1 MAIKSKNSRKVKIVK
16 RIAAILA
23 LCMGAMT
30 LFSAAL
36 FTFASIDYCSS
47 EFSVVDLASRTKARN
62 AGTVY
67 FDTDLGHNDI
77 RNALYA
83 LNEIVTQY
91 GDDDYFYNT
100 YLPQRSAQIEQ
111 EYQENMEAFIQQSIS
126 EHADCGTEGHDTR
139 EYWEQSYY
147 EQSDSP
153 EQQIQYVENDYTR
166 YKTFLEGFFYY
177 AVDPDTGFVY
187 TNVTD
192 ESPTDVIA
200 QLPYAARYDGKTGLL
215 EKKMAAYESSTEAN
229 DAANVETTSEPATQP
244 TDLSREIGTM
254 EPAQTETPRFVP
266 IESFVYDMEL
276 TADCYIGFDYDSVR
290 SNPDWNSLIAYSDAY
305 APYKTVYWFEQVI
318 GFTSTIVPLAAVC
331 AVIFALSL
339 AAALA
344 CAGRGPLPEAGTEEY
359 RRKVERF
366 GGTISGREPVLR
378 NVLDAIPNDLHLI
391 LSAGLLVLGAVCS
404 VTILY
409 EARYDITDYGSSPF
423 YLLELAICFA
433 ASAVFLE
440 LCMSISRN
448 AKTGRYWNRTVL
460 AAIGRGFRR
469 MGRWFKCQF
478 SPLGYHFKSLPRYIL
493 RLLIAYFV
501 VMIPLSLI
509 PFLPIFINIFVVL
522 FLWRSMASL
531 DRLMKYAH
539 EIQSGNLDVT
549 IDTSKFPKWMVPFA
563 DDIIHLRDGMQA
575 AVDEALRSERLK
587 TELITN
593 VSHDLKTPLTS
604 IINYTGLLAKCDIPD
619 PQARDY
625 IAVLQ
630 NKSDR
635 LKHLIEDLV
644 EASKASTGNVE
655 FHPVRLNLYEMA
667 VQAVGENED
676 ALANQG
682 VTVVINTPQEQPVVW
697 ADSQK
702 TWRVVENLLSNVRK
716 YSVPG
721 TRAYI
726 DVHTE
731 GAFGMLTVKNISR
744 EELNISP
751 EELMERFV
759 RGDESRSTE
768 GSGLGLSIAQNLCEK
783 QGGTFRIDI
792 DGDLF
797 KDTVRLPLAPV
808 QPAPAA
814 APLPDGLEP

>member
-1 MAIKSKNSRKVKIVK
+1 MAIKSKNSRKIRVVKIISV
-16 RIAAILA
+16 ILA
-23 LCMGAMT
+23 FLTGAFLLFSGGIFVMT
-30 LFSAAL
+30 WFNYSSQDFSAA
-36 FTFASIDYCSS
+36 
-47 EFSVVDLASRTKARN
+47 DLVSKEQAAHADR
-62 AGTVY
+62 VY
-67 FDTDLGHNDI
+67 FNTTSGQNDI
-77 RNALYA
+77 QNAAYA
-83 LNEIVTQY
+83 LNEMVNTY
-91 GDDDYFYNT
+91 RSDDYFYNT
-100 YLPQRSAQIEQ
+100 YLPERSAQTEQ
-111 EYQENMEAFIQQSIS
+111 EYQRDMESYIQQHMEQGAPIYDESGS
-126 EHADCGTEGHDTR
+126 YTSAY
-139 EYWEQSYY
+139 EYWKNAY
-147 EQSDSP
+147 ESTYESL
-153 EQQIQYVENDYTR
+153 EQQIGRITEEYERCQMLLR
-166 YKTFLEGFFYY
+166 GFSVY
-177 AVDPDTGFVY
+177 AVNPSTGASY
-187 TNVTD
+187 TNVPGD
-192 ESPTDVIA
+192 EPTATIL
-200 QLPYAARYDGKTGLL
+200 QMPYAARYTCADRTLERTTFPWETTYAEETTKPYTQVDGTFETETAGSEPFFTPVEAYLDYMDLAVDFYIGADLYALRETTEWVDTDFFYSFTNFEIKIAITSAVAPY
-215 EKKMAAYESSTEAN
+215 MAA
-229 DAANVETTSEPATQP
+229 
-244 TDLSREIGTM
+244 
-254 EPAQTETPRFVP
+254 
-266 IESFVYDMEL
+266 
-276 TADCYIGFDYDSVR
+276 
-290 SNPDWNSLIAYSDAY
+290 
-305 APYKTVYWFEQVI
+305 
-318 GFTSTIVPLAAVC
+318 C
-331 AVIFALSL
+331 AVIFAVSFVL
-339 AAALA
+339 ALC

-366 GGTISGREPVLR
+366 GGTITGREPVLR
-378 NVLDAIPNDLHLI
+378 NGLDAIPNDLYL
-391 LSAGLLVLGAVCS
+391 LLGVGLAVCAG
-404 VTILY
+404 IGFLW
-409 EARYDITDYGSSPF
+409 AYDRWNWANYVGPF
-423 YLLELAICFA
+423 ATLMLFSLAAAAFLLET
-433 ASAVFLE
+433 
-440 LCMSISRN
+440 CMSTARN
-448 AKTGRYWNRTVL
+448 AKTGNYWSHTLIASV
-460 AAIGRGFRR
+460 GRGFKR

-493 RLLIAYFV
+493 RLLTAYFV

-731 GAFGMLTVKNISR
+731 GTFGMLTVKNISR

-768 GSGLGLSIAQNLCEK
+768 GNGLGLSIAQNLCEK

-797 KDTVRLPLAPV
+797 KATVRLPLAPV

-814 APLPDGLEP
+814 APLPDGLQP